1 MTENDNYHVRREHTS
16 ALNPVIYQV
25 RDRDQTIVC
34 ECDALHN
41 AQLIKKLLEKYT

>member
-1 MTENDNYHVRREHTS
+1 MEQSNYHVRREQTS

-25 RDRDQTIVC
+25 RDMQQKIVC
-34 ECDALHN
+34 ECDELHN

>member
-1 MTENDNYHVRREHTS
+1 MDSPNYVVRREHTS

-25 RDRDQTIVC
+25 RDRDQKIVC
-34 ECDALHN
+34 ECDELHN